1 MRTIALVLCLLAASC
16 SSPIPTARA
25 PIPAAGA
32 SPYTWRM
39 DDIAMISVNPG
50 SYLRINFTG
59 TSAALG
65 VDTAALGTASTPA
78 GQYPRV
84 RWSIDAGAWQTA
96 QLTSGQSS
104 LTLGTGLAAGAH
116 SLEVHFLAAYYA
128 GDRWTTPVQAL
139 RVTGLTLAAGAS
151 ASAPTPRAGL
161 LIAYGDSITEGAWC
175 DGPPTDLTT
184 YATYQDATDSWA
196 RHVAD
201 ALGCEYGIVAFGS
214 QAWSGT
220 GAGNVPPLPDSWDLY
235 SAGQSRLTTG
245 LFSPAPDYVLCN
257 MGANGGLASAATLT
271 TWLGDV
277 RAAAGTDARIVII
290 VPFGQNGVA
299 NITSGYNAYVAA
311 NPSDNRVHLIDL
323 GTVPGI
329 TATSGDPTF
338 RATDGLHPDP
348 QGHALLGAMVAARTN
363 YGEVDD
369 VTAQEIIDQVI
380 AGILVTPAN
389 KLATDGAGAVTLP
402 SIPAGWITAAGIATG
417 AVDADA
423 IAADAATEIAAAVA
437 SAMSATP
444 SYSGTLATVT
454 SSGGTFNTP
463 VPTTSLAKHFLSL
476 ANGRTYLID
485 AHTASQAAF
494 TLTEAWTTGGATPSG
509 GDAVTTQYLSGS
521 DFAANRTATA
531 VAVRDV
537 SNATPAGG
545 SLGAAV
551 NSAASAGDPWATLL
565 PGPYGAGSAGLLVY
579 NIVADTLAAFGMTD
593 ADDLPDRLDAIQD
606 AVDAIDTGGVVAYS
620 GTLATVTSTGGTF
633 TVAPT
638 MDVTGYLLDV
648 NGHTQEIATH
658 TAGQAAFTLQ
668 AGAWKV
674 TPTPGDAVKITYVEG
689 TDVTAMVAERA
700 AVADKILGRSHAG
713 GSDGVRPVSECL
725 AALRNK
731 VTWPAGT
738 MTVYAT
744 NDSTVL
750 WTAAVTRTSTNPV
763 TGVDP
768 T

>member
-1 MRTIALVLCLLAASC
+1 MRTLALILCLLAASC
-16 SSPIPTARA
+16 SSPILTARA

-151 ASAPTPRAGL
+151 VSAPTPRAGL

-271 TWLGDV
+271 TWLGNV
-277 RAAAGTDARIVII
+277 RTAAGSSARIIVV
-290 VPFGQNGVA
+290 VPFGGTGRA

-311 NPSDNRVHLIDL
+311 YPSDNRVHLIDL
-323 GTVPGI
+323 GTVAGI

-348 QGHALLGAMVAARTN
+348 QGHALLGAMVASRMN

-369 VTAQEIIDQVI
+369 VTAQEIIDAII
-380 AGILVTPAN
+380 AVLGTPAG
-389 KLATDGAGAVTLP
+389 ATIAEDIADIHTSP
-402 SIPAGWITAAGIATG
+402 S
-417 AVDADA
+417 
-423 IAADAATEIAAAVA
+423 
-437 SAMSATP
+437 P

-454 SSGGTFNTP
+454 SSGGTFNSP
-463 VPTTSLAKHFLSL
+463 VPTTSLAKHFITL

-494 TLTEAWTTGGATPSG
+494 TLTEAWTTGGAAPSG

-537 SNATPAGG
+537 ANATPAGG

-565 PGPYGAGSAGLLVY
+565 PGSYGAGTAGLLVY

-620 GTLATVTSTGGTF
+620 GTLATVTGTGGTF

-700 AVADKILGRSHAG
+700 AVADKVLGRSHAG